1 MSNNSFKI
9 ITYLINNLSIIVYV
23 QINMFSVF
31 ISIIVSREKN
41 VFLKNI
47 LFKRKYL

>member
-23 QINMFSVF
+23 QINTFSVF

-47 LFKRKYL
+47 LFKQKYL